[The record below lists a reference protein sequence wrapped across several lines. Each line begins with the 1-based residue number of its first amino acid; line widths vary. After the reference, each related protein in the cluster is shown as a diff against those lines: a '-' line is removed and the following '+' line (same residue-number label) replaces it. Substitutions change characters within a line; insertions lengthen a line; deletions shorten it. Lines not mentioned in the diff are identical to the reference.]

1 MEILPTGEEEG
12 GRVEPRFGESQTG
25 GEAFRTTR
33 KDEQRPTFLAPEAV
47 GEDAKPWTRS
57 TNADR
62 LARSTEVDR

>member
-33 KDEQRPTFLAPEAV
+33 KDEQRPTSLAPEAV
-47 GEDAKPWTRS
+47 GEDPKP
-57 TNADR
+57 
-62 LARSTEVDR
+62 